1 MKEEL
6 KNTALGSVAGGRLVE
21 TKDEGWLVVPDFCK
35 AFPTKEEAEKFK
47 ADIRNRRGHGGH
59 RGHHG
64 PQGPM
69 GEHAPDNEYVR
80 D

>member
-47 ADIRNRRGHGGH
+47 ADIRNRRGH

-69 GEHAPDNEYVR
+69 GEHAPDNE
-80 D
+80 